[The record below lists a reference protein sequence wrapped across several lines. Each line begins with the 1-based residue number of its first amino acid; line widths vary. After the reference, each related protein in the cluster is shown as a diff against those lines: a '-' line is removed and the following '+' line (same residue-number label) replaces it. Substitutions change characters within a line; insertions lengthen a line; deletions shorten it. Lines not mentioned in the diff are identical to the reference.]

1 MEQFVHGSMLEPYF
15 RYLRLKAERASDS
28 NQMRLSTPVQAHS
41 LLGTHNVPG
50 FKNVFE
56 MTSRRMSLK
65 FKGIPNVGDIIP
77 TAASSYIDTL
87 HADEA
92 CLARIALRCVIPST
106 RSDIAHY
113 LSIHEDDAHSMLVA
127 LRHKGVLREASVSGK
142 YILSILGAQP
152 PTGSP
157 EFIQLLPR
165 LAVVGWM
172 DAHGIDESSIDS
184 EARDYFTI
192 IDNVRPVEGKETKD
206 IVVFDL
212 LRAPEASPNI
222 DPLQKGQLAYLF
234 EKVYYSPIHEAAL
247 FATLAMPQT
256 KDEVRDS
263 DCAKPVNQILSDVWS
278 KSQMYRF
285 IDKDYR
291 TTAYGERVID
301 TLSGT
306 PLSSYRHLENLDMYH
321 AIGDIR
327 WENPIAY
334 KEEFMRLVYSG
345 LLYKI
350 LRADCG
356 EPRAAAMVADAENV
370 MFFLESLHKDSFYQP
385 AILADKLGI
394 DNTAAKNA
402 YATAFRYGACGIS
415 TTSHPHLY
423 KPVRKATKRRGRVK
437 R

>member
-1 MEQFVHGSMLEPYF
+1 
-15 RYLRLKAERASDS
+15 
-28 NQMRLSTPVQAHS
+28 
-41 LLGTHNVPG
+41 
-50 FKNVFE
+50 
-56 MTSRRMSLK
+56 
-65 FKGIPNVGDIIP
+65 
-77 TAASSYIDTL
+77 
-87 HADEA
+87 
-92 CLARIALRCVIPST
+92 
-106 RSDIAHY
+106 
-113 LSIHEDDAHSMLVA
+113 MLVA
-127 LRHKGVLREASVSGK
+127 LQHKGVLRVDPLSGGK
-142 YILSILGAQP
+142 YVLSLFGGQP

-157 EFIQLLPR
+157 EFVQMLPR

-172 DAHGIDESSIDS
+172 DAHGIDESSIDPQ
-184 EARDYFTI
+184 ARDYFTI
-192 IDNVRPVEGKETKD
+192 VDNVRPVEGKETKD

-212 LRAPEASPNI
+212 LRAPEASPDI

-263 DCAKPVNQILSDVWS
+263 ECAKPVNQILSDVWS

-306 PLSSYRHLENLDMYH
+306 PLSSYKHLESLNMYS
-321 AIGDIR
+321 AKGDLM
-327 WENPIAY
+327 WENQIVY
-334 KEEFMRLVYSG
+334 REEFMQLVYSG

-350 LRADCG
+350 LQTDCG
-356 EPRAAAMVADAENV
+356 ESRAAAMITDARNV
-370 MFFLESLHKDSFYQP
+370 RFFLESLHQDSFYQP

-394 DNTAAKNA
+394 DDTAAKNA

-423 KPVRKATKRRGRVK
+423 VPVRKAAKRRGRFK
-437 R
+437 K